1 MAKKRVTY
9 KPKKKLTFIDIV
21 KGNFLNRDELKV
33 HYKYFLL
40 LFALMMIM
48 IYSNH
53 LVNQK
58 IEIVN
63 ALKEQAEE
71 YKSRNAFAQSRL
83 IKVKMESELG
93 KEMISDSLMTLESH
107 PHKLLIKAVKLS
119 LFGKPAQNFPGMPAT
134 SESAVHINSVRVRH
148 QIIYALLQ

>member
-1 MAKKRVTY
+1 MAKRRVTY

-63 ALKEQAEE
+63 SLKEQAEE

-107 PHKLLIKAVKLS
+107 PHKLLIKLDSTDAK
-119 LFGKPAQNFPGMPAT
+119 AQ
-134 SESAVHINSVRVRH
+134 
-148 QIIYALLQ
+148 

>member
-1 MAKKRVTY
+1 MAKRRVTY

-107 PHKLLIKAVKLS
+107 PHKLLIKLDSTDAKT
-119 LFGKPAQNFPGMPAT
+119 Q
-134 SESAVHINSVRVRH
+134 
-148 QIIYALLQ
+148 

>member
-1 MAKKRVTY
+1 MAKRNTTY

-21 KGNFLNRDELKV
+21 KGNFLNRDELKM

-40 LFALMMIM
+40 LFVLMMIM

-53 LVNQK
+53 LVNKK

-63 ALKEQAEE
+63 DLKEQTEE
-71 YKSRNAFAQSRL
+71 YKSRNAYAQSKL
-83 IKVKMESELG
+83 IKVRMESELG

-107 PHKLLIKAVKLS
+107 PHKLLIKLDSTDAKT
-119 LFGKPAQNFPGMPAT
+119 K
-134 SESAVHINSVRVRH
+134 
-148 QIIYALLQ
+148 

>member
-1 MAKKRVTY
+1 MAKRQTVY

-21 KGNFLNRDELKV
+21 KGNFLNRDELKA

-40 LFALMMIM
+40 LFGLMMMM

-58 IEIVN
+58 IERVN
-63 ALKEQAEE
+63 ELKEQAEE

-107 PHKLLIKAVKLS
+107 PHKLLIKLDSTDAKT
-119 LFGKPAQNFPGMPAT
+119 Q
-134 SESAVHINSVRVRH
+134 
-148 QIIYALLQ
+148 